1 MEEEECF
8 LQYNIEKLESRS
20 FELKSKIIDLKKEL
34 NELKI
39 DLEKES
45 KEKLLQIITLKN
57 IKKEYEQLKKN

>member
-39 DLEKES
+39 DLEKVS